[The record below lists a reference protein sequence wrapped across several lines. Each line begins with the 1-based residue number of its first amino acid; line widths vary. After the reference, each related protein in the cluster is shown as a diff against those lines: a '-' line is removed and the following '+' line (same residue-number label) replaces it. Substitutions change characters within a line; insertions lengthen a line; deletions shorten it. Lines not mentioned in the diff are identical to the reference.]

1 MTSKSTHN
9 HLRKFVPLEKIKQV
23 EKLFK
28 IVLKWS
34 SSQKQLVLDLVFTQR
49 AKELRQ
55 KTKGHSYQEHSANIW
70 SINYLGILPATYS
83 KITDVTWLLC
93 VQSEPLWLDSYWS
106 FRERLDWRKAL
117 FHLNNAQNILT
128 VPVGCIQQKSWFTRY

>member
-55 KTKGHSYQEHSANIW
+55 KTKGHSYQEHSANI
-70 SINYLGILPATYS
+70 
-83 KITDVTWLLC
+83 
-93 VQSEPLWLDSYWS
+93 
-106 FRERLDWRKAL
+106 
-117 FHLNNAQNILT
+117 
-128 VPVGCIQQKSWFTRY
+128 